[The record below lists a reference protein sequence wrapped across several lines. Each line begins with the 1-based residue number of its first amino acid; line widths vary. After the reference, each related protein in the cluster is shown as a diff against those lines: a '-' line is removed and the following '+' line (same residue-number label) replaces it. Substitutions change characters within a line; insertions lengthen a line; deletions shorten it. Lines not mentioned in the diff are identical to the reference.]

1 MLGGFVYIN
10 DIVFN
15 LEVIK
20 KVVRIFVRLFLEKE
34 IDYIVIVEIKGIVF
48 VLYVV

>member
-20 KVVRIFVRLFLEKE
+20 KAVRIFVRLFLEKE